1 MPIEVGK
8 IVKGRVSGITSFGAF
23 IKLKDGKVGLVHI
36 SEIADEYVKDVAS
49 YLKENQIVKVKVI
62 SIDDKGKISLS
73 IKRANEES
81 KKVKSG
87 PPEEFDWGK
96 PNNLDKMSF
105 EERLSKF
112 LKDSDEK
119 MLDLKKSIES
129 KRKKGSNRKYVNY

>member
-23 IKLKDGKVGLVHI
+23 IKLQEGKVGLVHI
-36 SEIADEYVKDVAS
+36 SEIADEYVRDVAS

-62 SIDDKGKISLS
+62 SIDEKGKISLS
-73 IKRANEES
+73 IKKANEES

-96 PNNLDKMSF
+96 SNGRDKLSF
-105 EERLSKF
+105 EDQLSKF
-112 LKDSDEK
+112 LKDSDER
-119 MLDLKKSIES
+119 MLDLKRSIES
-129 KRKKGSNRKYVNY
+129 KRKRGSNRKFVNY